1 MPVYQLDPYYMAF
14 PPADHANDDGLLAV
28 GGALREDWLL
38 LAYEQGI
45 FPWYNEGDPIL
56 WWSPDPRFVL
66 IPSEVKVH
74 KSMRTVINS
83 GKYQFAMD
91 TAFDRVID
99 HCADIPRHGQ
109 NGTWIT
115 GHMKQAYKDLH
126 KLGMAHSAE
135 AWENGKLVGGLYGVS
150 IGGAFFG
157 ESMFSTKSNAS
168 KFALISLCGWLEA
181 KGFTLIDCQIYSS
194 HLEKL
199 GAKLV
204 SRAWF
209 LDALE
214 QALESETLAGSWQD
228 LTKNEENS

>member
-28 GGALREDWLL
+28 GGELREDWLL
-38 LAYEQGI
+38 MAYEHGI
-45 FPWYNEGDPIL
+45 FPWFNEGEPIL

-66 IPSEVKVH
+66 MPEEVKVQ
-74 KSMRTVINS
+74 KSMRAVINS
-83 GKYQFAMD
+83 GKFRFAMD
-91 TAFDRVID
+91 TAFEQVID

-135 AWENGKLVGGLYGVS
+135 AWLDGKLVGGLYGVS

-157 ESMFSTKSNAS
+157 ESMFSTKPNAS
-168 KFALISLCGWLEA
+168 KFALISLCEWLHER
-181 KGFTLIDCQIYSS
+181 GFTLIDCQIYSS

-214 QALESETLAGSWQD
+214 QALESETVVGSWTQ
-228 LTKNEENS
+228 